1 MGLRR
6 CQQAQT
12 NRWLQESIDLF
23 DCTTSRLFD
32 TGNTPGVSDSGL
44 QFSHQSCQD
53 NAFTFTKC
61 AAAEMSRRS
70 EWFKPH
76 EGWNKT

>member
-12 NRWLQESIDLF
+12 KRWLQESIDLF

-32 TGNTPGVSDSGL
+32 TGNTPGVSPV
-44 QFSHQSCQD
+44 QSPELSVLTQD

-61 AAAEMSRRS
+61 AAAEMSHRS